1 VYTHSVFEHANSCT
15 RAALPEKEQLRFGLA
30 VLARGVTDKKRLG
43 TVLRSRGVSE
53 KSRLFAWS
61 VVHCNN
67 SWKNMGRKGKTQNHT
82 AAEIA
87 KKHAAAKAAAGG
99 AGGGAT
105 MAANREAIKNKSMV
119 ACEICKANMPD
130 VKSMQVCQIDLNV
143 QDIVSNDS

>member
-1 VYTHSVFEHANSCT
+1 M
-15 RAALPEKEQLRFGLA
+15 
-30 VLARGVTDKKRLG
+30 
-43 TVLRSRGVSE
+43 LRS
-53 KSRLFAWS
+53 S
-61 VVHCNN
+61 VVFALLASACAFMPLATRRPTV
-67 SWKNMGRKGKTQNHT
+67 STLTSVPRL
-82 AAEIA
+82 AASV
-87 KKHAAAKAAAGG
+87 HMVDDPAAKAAAGG